1 MAFGFGFNKQKALSA
16 AEKFVQQGKL
26 QNAIAEYDKILKN
39 DTKDLTVNN
48 TIGDLY
54 ARMGDIAKAIECFK
68 TVGDAYAA
76 QGFTVKGIAMY
87 KKITKLQPSLDASLK
102 LAELYTQQG
111 LFNDARAQYLQ
122 VAEDFMKNGD
132 LEQAVRLFQKVLEMD
147 PENVPMRVKLA
158 EVYVRLGKKKEAW
171 EIFSAAA
178 EALRGRGALAA
189 AEDILKRMLVLD
201 PGNSHVLLLR
211 GRAALESDDPKSA
224 IEYLEKAPDID
235 SHPEAL
241 RDLLKA
247 YLQIGTLAKA
257 APIAEKLLAVHND
270 PEGLF
275 LLAEGCAR
283 LGQYHEALDVYTRH
297 ADRLLA
303 TDSGKLLGSLHT
315 MIAHVRDDAGA
326 LDLLLLLL
334 NKAGESTHVNEVTEL
349 LAHASVKNG
358 DLVRARDLYQ
368 MLSTTEPQNQ
378 LHLQNYQQVVERMQ
392 GEAPSVG
399 ITAEEG
405 AVIAEELEAT
415 APVIDQSYPDHV
427 ALAVRSAVTD
437 ADLFLSYNLPDK
449 AVVPLLGVLPQAP
462 RDARL
467 NQRLAALHTRFHR
480 LTEAAV
486 CCRTLESVY
495 HDAGYPDEALRYGE
509 LATRYEQTVEAA
521 PSPAGMSAAGALAA
535 SAAAGGA
542 AAAPII
548 SAAAFPAVA
557 PMSASAPAP
566 WPMASKVSEDE
577 MPAHQEFAVQE
588 MAVDAPSDAHSE
600 PSADL
605 SSEWENSLSVEEP
618 APAHGAAA
626 EPPVASAGASDVD
639 AASNP
644 EIAETVEE
652 VRFYLEHF
660 MTDQARAGIEKLEA
674 LTSDARI
681 LDPLRA
687 AVEAAGQPPAEPEAE
702 IAEINADDPA
712 EFAVPIEAAAIDSTP
727 ELAVTPSHQTPG
739 YQTHTEIEDQIHPA
753 PATPEP
759 EPEPAYAEPAS
770 VEAVPEEAGE
780 LTALVADLEASL
792 GDSFPQ
798 APPVADRTAPIE
810 AATGQPAASQALPS
824 WPVAPAQK
832 RGAAPASTTADAET
846 TTRKPAKTARV
857 ETPAAAV
864 TAPAPAIAAAAHAAA
879 SPAMSYSPAS
889 PRSLGAGAEAMHPS
903 DSIDLSEM
911 FGELKH
917 ELEEDVA
924 AGDDDPETHYNLGVA
939 FREMGLLDEA
949 IAELQKVC
957 TSIDRGK
964 AFTQPVQTYTW
975 LAQCFLDK
983 GVPQAAIRWY
993 EKALNIPGLDD
1004 EARVAINYEL
1014 GSACETAQDKPAAL
1028 RHFTSVY
1035 GSNIDYRDVAERI
1048 QALKS

>member
-1 MAFGFGFNKQKALSA
+1 MAFGFGFNKQKVLSA

-39 DTKDLTVNN
+39 DSKDLTVNN

-54 ARMGDIAKAIECFK
+54 ARMGDTAKAIECFK

-87 KKITKLQPSLDASLK
+87 KKITKLHPSVDASLK

-201 PGNSHVLLLR
+201 PGNSYVLLLR
-211 GRAALESDDPKSA
+211 GKAALESDDPKSA
-224 IEYLEKAPDID
+224 IEYLEKAPDLD

-247 YLQIGTLAKA
+247 YLQIGTLPKA
-257 APIAEKLLAVHND
+257 APLAEKLLTVHND
-270 PEGLF
+270 AEGLF
-275 LLAEGCAR
+275 LLAEGCSR

-303 TDSGKLLGSLHT
+303 TDSAKLLGSLHT
-315 MIAHVRDDAGA
+315 MIAQVRDDAGA
-326 LDLLLLLL
+326 LELLLLLL
-334 NKAGESTHVNEVTEL
+334 NKAGESTHVNEVMEL

-358 DLVRARDLYQ
+358 DLARARDLYQ
-368 MLSTTEPQNQ
+368 TLSTTEPQNQ
-378 LHLQNYQQVVERMQ
+378 LHLQNYQQVVDRME
-392 GEAPSVG
+392 GAAPVAG
-399 ITAEEG
+399 ITPEEG
-405 AVIAEELEAT
+405 AVIVEELEAT

-427 ALAVRSAVTD
+427 AIAVRSAVTD

-449 AVVPLLGVLPQAP
+449 AVVPLLGALPQAP

-480 LTEAAV
+480 FTEAAV

-495 HDAGYPDEALRYGE
+495 HDAGYPDEAVRYGE
-509 LATRYEQTVEAA
+509 LATRYEQTAEIA
-521 PSPAGMSAAGALAA
+521 PPSAGKLAAGALAA
-535 SAAAGGA
+535 SAAAGSSQTDSAADHRA
-542 AAAPII
+542 AAAT
-548 SAAAFPAVA
+548 
-557 PMSASAPAP
+557 PAP
-566 WPMASKVSEDE
+566 WPTVGSSASDHATSEAA
-577 MPAHQEFAVQE
+577 PPEFAVQE
-588 MAVDAPSDAHSE
+588 MAVHAPADTHSE
-600 PSADL
+600 VSADL
-605 SSEWENSLSVEEP
+605 ASEWEDSLSVEEP
-618 APAHGAAA
+618 ETPETQSAAA
-626 EPPVASAGASDVD
+626 ELAPVVKSAPPAD

-652 VRFYLEHF
+652 IHFYLEHF
-660 MTDQARAGIEKLEA
+660 MTDQARAGLEKLEA
-674 LTSDARI
+674 LTSDAHI

-687 AVEAAGQPPAEPEAE
+687 AVESAGQPPTESEPE

-712 EFAVPIEAAAIDSTP
+712 EFAVPIEADSASDSPP
-727 ELAVTPSHQTPG
+727 ELSVAHEHPADEG
-739 YQTHTEIEDQIHPA
+739 IEDQFNPA
-753 PATPEP
+753 PVA
-759 EPEPAYAEPAS
+759 PEPAYAESAPAG
-770 VEAVPEEAGE
+770 AAHAEAGD
-780 LTALVADLEASL
+780 LTAMVADLEASL

-798 APPVADRTAPIE
+798 APPVADRAKTV
-810 AATGQPAASQALPS
+810 AASTPSPATQSLPS
-824 WPVAPAQK
+824 WPVAPAPK
-832 RGAAPASTTADAET
+832 REAPARAVAPAAKGT
-846 TTRKPAKTARV
+846 PAKTTKI
-857 ETPAAAV
+857 EPPAAA
-864 TAPAPAIAAAAHAAA
+864 PIAAAAHAAA
-879 SPAMSYSPAS
+879 SPAMTYTPSS

-957 TSIDRGK
+957 TSIERGK
-964 AFTQPVQTYTW
+964 TFAQPVQTYTW